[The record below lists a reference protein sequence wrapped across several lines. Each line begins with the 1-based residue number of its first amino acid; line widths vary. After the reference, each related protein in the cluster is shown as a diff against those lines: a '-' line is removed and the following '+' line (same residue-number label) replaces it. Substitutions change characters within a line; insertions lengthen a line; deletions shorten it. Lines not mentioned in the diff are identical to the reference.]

1 MFFVLLTNCKNQKL
15 VEAKTRES
23 QAAPTLVVME
33 PRISRGSAST
43 GENRSR
49 TDSSASSNQ
58 KATGSGYVPLQFE
71 NSLGKIQVSNIQCP
85 RKLLDLMSLSEKR
98 AHASD
103 KTSTPAES
111 EPVKPLARKEL
122 TEFRKL
128 LLEIERLYLILLK
141 IDYEDKRMAALP
153 DDQRQPHVE
162 LRQQL
167 CRQLFDGITRQ
178 ADPAAGGSSVR
189 LNIQIAS
196 IRKGCALIFRSLQLL
211 HDVRQKEVI
220 ITDLLDEENFHLIAN
235 QKDKELYSLD
245 YLKILFEAMKSI
257 NPSLTDEELTK
268 VSF

>member
-1 MFFVLLTNCKNQKL
+1 M
-15 VEAKTRES
+15 EAKTRES
-23 QAAPTLVVME
+23 QTAPTLVVME
-33 PRISRGSAST
+33 PRIARGAASAASMDD
-43 GENRSR
+43 NRNGGSIPG
-49 TDSSASSNQ
+49 NQ
-58 KATGSGYVPLQFE
+58 KAPTSNYVPLQFE

-98 AHASD
+98 VQTSD
-103 KTSTPAES
+103 QTVSTVNPANDS

-122 TEFRKL
+122 NKFRKL

-153 DDQRQPHVE
+153 ADQRQPHME
-162 LRQQL
+162 LREQL
-167 CRQLFDGITRQ
+167 CRQLFEGLTRR
-178 ADPAAGGSSVR
+178 ADHAAGGRDDESVR
-189 LNIQIAS
+189 LNVEIAS

-211 HDVRQKEVI
+211 HDVRQKEVM

-268 VSF
+268 VTF

>member
-1 MFFVLLTNCKNQKL
+1 M
-15 VEAKTRES
+15 EAKTRDS
-23 QAAPTLVVME
+23 QTAPTLVVME
-33 PRISRGSAST
+33 PRIARGAAST
-43 GENRSR
+43 
-49 TDSSASSNQ
+49 DSGGNQ
-58 KATGSGYVPLQFE
+58 KAPGSNYVPLQFE

-98 AHASD
+98 AQASD
-103 KTSTPAES
+103 QTVSTASTNEPEPA
-111 EPVKPLARKEL
+111 KPLARKEL
-122 TEFRKL
+122 TKFRKL

-162 LRQQL
+162 VREQL
-167 CRQLFDGITRQ
+167 CRQLFEGITRR
-178 ADPAAGGSSVR
+178 DDHAAGGSDVSSVR

-211 HDVRQKEVI
+211 HDVHQKEVI
-220 ITDLLDEENFHLIAN
+220 ITGLLEEENFHLIAN